1 MLFRDMLD
9 EWNMILSEI
18 IFIKYNAYSQ
28 FC

>member
-1 MLFRDMLD
+1 MLFHDILD

-18 IFIKYNAYSQ
+18 ISIKYNTYSQ